1 MKRLP
6 ESVVKVFVSDAAQGI
21 RKEIDTNP
29 LFDDFEKIVDFY
41 HATDHL
47 SNAAEAIFGKG
58 NPEGDAW
65 YESKRRVL
73 LEDVDGLEKVYR
85 SLLYFQKRY
94 RYTKDRKAALDK
106 EVVFF
111 RNNRDRMEYRRFRDN
126 GWPIGSGVIE
136 AACKSVV
143 KCRLCRSGMRWTR
156 TGGQTILTLRAILKS
171 NRWDA
176 FWSLY
181 KNSHFAQS
189 TNAAA

>member
-1 MKRLP
+1 VEATLQRLP
-6 ESVVKVFVSDAAQGI
+6 DGVTKIFVSDAAQGI
-21 RKEIDTNP
+21 RKEIDSNK

-58 NPEGDAW
+58 NPEGDTW

-73 LEDVDGLEKVYR
+73 LEDLDGSEKVYR
-85 SLLYFQKRY
+85 SLLYFQKQY
-94 RYTKDRKAALDK
+94 RYTKDRKASLSK
-106 EVVFF
+106 EIVFF
-111 RNNRDRMEYRRFRDN
+111 RNNKDRMEYKRFRDN

-143 KCRLCRSGMRWTR
+143 KWRLCRSGMRWTR
-156 TGGQTILTLRAILKS
+156 HGGQTILTLRSLLKS
-171 NRWDA
+171 NRWNA

-181 KNSHFAQS
+181 KISRF
-189 TNAAA
+189 TP